1 MHAQMTPFRV
11 VIARGGTS
19 KGIFI
24 NRNELPQDPIQRDQV
39 IRAIFGS
46 PDLRQ
51 IDGLGGADVLTSK
64 LAIIGPATRPDADVD
79 YTFAQVSFESDMV
92 DFGGNCGNIS
102 AAVGP
107 YAIDEGFVAAVEPV
121 TRVRIHLTNSGHMI
135 VADVPVIAGKAA
147 VEGDCKIDGVPGTGA
162 QIILDWSDLA
172 GAFTGKL
179 LPTGNP
185 QDILAV
191 PGYGSF
197 RVSLVDAGNPLVFI
211 EAASLGIAGT
221 ITPDEIDADWELR
234 NKIEAIRGAGTVKM
248 GLAKTLAEATTKSPY
263 MPFISIVS
271 SPVDYKSYLKG
282 ETIQACDADIVAR
295 LLFMLKAHKTYPGT
309 GTVCT
314 GAAARIP
321 GTLVY
326 NLLSNE
332 AKERTVLRI
341 GHPMGVIAVD
351 AVAEMTSAGVK
362 LTKIAYERT
371 ARRIMEGYVY
381 VRNSSLGIG

>member
-1 MHAQMTPFRV
+1 MHPQMTPYRV
-11 VIARGGTS
+11 VIMRGGTS

-24 NRNELPQDPIQRDQV
+24 NRNELPKEPKQRDKI

-64 LAIIGPATRPDADVD
+64 LAIIGPSTRPDADVD
-79 YTFAQVSFESDMV
+79 YTFAQVSFESDIV

-102 AAVGP
+102 SAVGP
-107 YAIDEGFVAAVEPV
+107 YAIDEGFVEPVEPV
-121 TRVRIHLTNSGHMI
+121 TRVRIHLTNSGSI
-135 VADVPVIAGKAA
+135 IIAEVPVVGGKAA

-162 QIILDWSDLA
+162 KIMLDWSDMA
-172 GAFTGKL
+172 GSFTGNL

-185 QDILAV
+185 QDELEV
-191 PGYGSF
+191 PGYGSYI
-197 RVSLVDAGNPLVFI
+197 VSLVDAGNPLVFI
-211 EAASLGIAGT
+211 EAKSLGIPGT
-221 ITPDEIDADWELR
+221 ITPNEIDADKELLR
-234 NKIEAIRGAGTVKM
+234 KIEAIRGAGTVKM
-248 GLAKTLAEATTKSPY
+248 GLAKTAEEATLKSPY
-263 MPFISIVS
+263 MPFFAIVS
-271 SPVDYKSYLKG
+271 APTDYKTYLTG
-282 ETIQACDADIVAR
+282 ETIKAFNVDVTSR

-326 NLLSNE
+326 NLLSDE
-332 AKERTVLRI
+332 AKKRTILRI
-341 GHPMGVIAVD
+341 GHP
-351 AVAEMTSAGVK
+351 AGVLEMEAASVITPTGTK
-362 LTKIAYERT
+362 LTKAAYERT

-381 VRNSSLGIG
+381 VRNTVL